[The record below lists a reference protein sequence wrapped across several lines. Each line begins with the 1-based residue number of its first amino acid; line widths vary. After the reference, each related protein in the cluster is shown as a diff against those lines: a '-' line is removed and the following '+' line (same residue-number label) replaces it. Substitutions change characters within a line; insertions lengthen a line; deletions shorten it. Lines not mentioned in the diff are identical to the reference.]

1 MSKGKEKILA
11 ALEDVQ
17 ERIQNLP
24 LERLEADAWTAWQRF
39 NTSQTYPYQPDE
51 QEAAF
56 ESFEADW
63 KSGDLFP
70 LLVWSWLAS
79 KYGAIETKE
88 MKGGNE

>member
-24 LERLEADAWTAWQRF
+24 LERLEADAWMAWQRL
-39 NTSQTYPYQPDE
+39 NKGGTSSYQPDE
-51 QEAAF
+51 TEAAF
-56 ESFEADW
+56 DCFEADW
-63 KSGDLFP
+63 NSGDLFP

-79 KYGAIETKE
+79 KYGAIETE
-88 MKGGNE
+88 GMKGDSK